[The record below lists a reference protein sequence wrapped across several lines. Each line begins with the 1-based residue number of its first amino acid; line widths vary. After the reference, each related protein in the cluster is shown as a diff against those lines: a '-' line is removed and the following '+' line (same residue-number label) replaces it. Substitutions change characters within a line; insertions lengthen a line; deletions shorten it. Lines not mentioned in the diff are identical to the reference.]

1 MVYNYTNRVIVL
13 DNQVI
18 PYTYILKYNKSIIL
32 YDEIHSKLMIKECKY
47 KEILDKLNIND
58 QQIDEFTE
66 FDDIIEILDDVQQSN
81 KMPALSVEFILDMYK
96 LDRSKLPNLSK
107 YKIFDI
113 VNRAE
118 NTDQIVQIIR
128 QYASYCCKLV

>member
-1 MVYNYTNRVIVL
+1 
-13 DNQVI
+13 
-18 PYTYILKYNKSIIL
+18 
-32 YDEIHSKLMIKECKY
+32 MIKECKY